1 MLLLE
6 AVNVKKYYGDR
17 LIIGFDELKIYSGDR
32 IGVTGLNGSGKTT
45 LLDMLY
51 GSLEPD
57 EGYVRRYCEV
67 GYIRQFGT
75 DGKSD
80 IRQLR
85 TEAAGAAMKLLSEFE
100 VGGKLDRPAL
110 SGGEQTRLKIAG
122 AFSRETVL
130 MFADEPTSNL
140 DYKGIELF
148 RQKLGKVESFI
159 MVSHDRSLLDALCNR
174 IIEVKDGGIRIFS
187 GNYSFYREQC
197 EAERQRA
204 AAEYEKYVAEKTA
217 LEQAISD
224 RMRRAGK
231 VRKAPSRM
239 GSSEA
244 RLHKRH
250 AAESQEK
257 LHSAASSLITR
268 LEKLEVKE
276 RPKEQPVVR
285 LDFSLTEPPENKTVI
300 SADRLSFSYGNVPVF
315 KNAGFRIANGM
326 KTALWGENGT
336 GKTTLLNL
344 IYAAYLA
351 RSGGYGTGA
360 AVPDREHPDIAG
372 HRTGVLSDDSVG
384 AAGRDMSM
392 CTDISTDKGTG
403 TDAGAGFDPYLWL
416 ADRAAAGAAR
426 CINIVPRARLA
437 YFRQAFEN
445 LDPDKTVLENVMKDS
460 VQNESAARTILARLL
475 LPGANVFKKVG
486 ILSGGEKIKVSFAK
500 LLVSRANVLLLD
512 EPTNYLDMQS
522 IEALE
527 NVLKDYEGTV
537 LFVSHDR
544 AFVRAVADRL
554 LVTGGL
560 AVRSFEGGL
569 DEYEE
574 SIKTGDEAKKME
586 LEKTMLRMRIT
597 EVVTKLS
604 LQPADRE
611 ALEEEFRR
619 LTKQLRDLES
629 TN

>member
-17 LIIGFDELKIYSGDR
+17 LVIGFDELKVYSGDR

-67 GYIRQFGT
+67 GYIRQFGM

-174 IIEVKDGGIRIFS
+174 IIEVKDGGIRIFN

-204 AAEYEKYVAEKTA
+204 AAEYEKYIAEKTA

-239 GSSEA
+239 GNSEA

-276 RPKEQPVVR
+276 RPKEQPVIR
-285 LDFSLTEPPENKTVI
+285 LDLSLTEPPENKIII

-315 KNAGFRIANGM
+315 KNAGFRITNGM

-344 IYAAYLA
+344 VYTAYLA
-351 RSGGYGTGA
+351 RSGSYGTGVP
-360 AVPDREHPDIAG
+360 VPDQGHPDTAG
-372 HRTGVLSDDSVG
+372 RRTGIMPEEF
-384 AAGRDMSM
+384 AGTAGQVMSM
-392 CTDISTDKGTG
+392 HTGAGTSTGA
-403 TDAGAGFDPYLWL
+403 DAGTGFDPYMWL

-437 YFRQAFEN
+437 YFRQTFEN

-460 VQNESAARTILARLL
+460 VQNETVARTILARLL

-512 EPTNYLDMQS
+512 EPTNYLDIQS

-560 AVRSFEGGL
+560 DVRSFEGGL

-574 SIKTGDEAKKME
+574 SIKTADGAKNME